1 MKKFKI
7 TVEDETYEIA
17 AERDAADP
25 SLMRISVDGK
35 AHTVRIEEEEA
46 PRRSA
51 GPRPSATPPPRS
63 GGGGG
68 GGGKIIAQLPG
79 TVLSV
84 DVSEGDSV
92 SAGDKV
98 LVIEAMKMENI
109 ITTEVGGTVLTVH
122 IKEGD
127 KVEAGQELVEIA

>member
-7 TVEDETYEIA
+7 TVEDKTYEIA

-46 PRRSA
+46 PQRSS
-51 GPRPSATPPPRS
+51 GPRPAATPPPRS
-63 GGGGG
+63 G

-109 ITTEVGGTVLTVH
+109 ITTEVGGAVLAVH
-122 IKEGD
+122 VKEGD

>member
-1 MKKFKI
+1 LKKFKI
-7 TVEDETYEIA
+7 TVEDKTYKIA

-25 SLMRISVDGK
+25 SLMRLSVDGK

-46 PRRSA
+46 PQRSS
-51 GPRPSATPPPRS
+51 GPRPAATPPPRS

-79 TVLSV
+79 TVLSI

-109 ITTEVGGTVLTVH
+109 ITTEVGGAVLAVH
-122 IKEGD
+122 VKEGD

>member
-7 TVEDETYEIA
+7 TVEDKTYEIA
-17 AERDAADP
+17 AGRDPADP

-35 AHTVRIEEEEA
+35 AHTVRIDEEEV
-46 PRRSA
+46 PQRSS
-51 GPRPSATPPPRS
+51 GPKPAATPPPRS
-63 GGGGG
+63 RGG

-84 DVSEGDSV
+84 DVSKGDSV

-109 ITTEVGGTVLTVH
+109 ITTEVGGAVLAVH
-122 IKEGD
+122 VKEGD

>member
-1 MKKFKI
+1 LKKFKI
-7 TVEDETYEIA
+7 TVEDKTYEIA

-46 PRRSA
+46 PQRSS
-51 GPRPSATPPPRS
+51 GPRPAATPPPRS

-109 ITTEVGGTVLTVH
+109 ITTEVGGAVLAVH
-122 IKEGD
+122 VKEGD

>member
-7 TVEDETYEIA
+7 TVEDKTYEIA

-35 AHTVRIEEEEA
+35 AHTIRIEEEEA

-51 GPRPSATPPPRS
+51 GPRPAVTPPPQS
-63 GGGGG
+63 GGG

-98 LVIEAMKMENI
+98 LVIGAMKMENI
-109 ITTEVGGTVLTVH
+109 ITAEAGGTVVAIH
-122 IKEGD
+122 VKEGD
-127 KVEAGQELVEIA
+127 KVEAGQELVEIG